1 MSWSPETIA
10 QVWEKAKKVYGE
22 NPNRFRKDEC
32 GAWIA
37 GAHYGNRASEFGWVI
52 ERRDPNGGDG
62 LHNLVAL
69 QWQNYVDRDE
79 GDLMPVVTAIR
90 SHNVARGLTAIGT

>member
-1 MSWSPETIA
+1 MGWAPEMIA

-37 GAHYGNRASEFGWVI
+37 GAHYGNRGSEFGWVI
-52 ERRDPNGGDG
+52 ERRDPNGGESLD
-62 LHNLVAL
+62 NLCPCSGRTTWTGTRASSCL
-69 QWQNYVDRDE
+69 SWS
-79 GDLMPVVTAIR
+79 R
-90 SHNVARGLTAIGT
+90 SGRTTSREV